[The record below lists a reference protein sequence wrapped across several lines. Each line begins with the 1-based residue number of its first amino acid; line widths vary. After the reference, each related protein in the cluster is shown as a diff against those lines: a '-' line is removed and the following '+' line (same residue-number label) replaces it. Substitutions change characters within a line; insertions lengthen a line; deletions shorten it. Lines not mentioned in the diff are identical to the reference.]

1 MRLLLEEGATE
12 DSHPGICHICPQTTY
27 KVHCVPSLTVESQ
40 SKLLREAKNSPRS
53 QQNEA
58 AVKVQKIEGMM
69 VTRVEEGRAIGG
81 GGGNRDVDGADDAMD
96 DNVDGDVGD
105 KNGGG

>member
-1 MRLLLEEGATE
+1 
-12 DSHPGICHICPQTTY
+12 
-27 KVHCVPSLTVESQ
+27 
-40 SKLLREAKNSPRS
+40 
-53 QQNEA
+53 
-58 AVKVQKIEGMM
+58 M